1 MRDYRHLLLVL
12 FATAFASGGMART
25 EAQKV
30 DTIWYEDFTGCYDD
44 PKEGLNATYSYEKS
58 ESLKRIKR
66 SGVQQDAE
74 AGGTYPELLLGS
86 DKVFTAKIVLYG
98 ASGEFTLSF
107 KNSKPSGFKMDSLK
121 VRLNASVLT
130 RENDVYTFSVNDKS
144 EIELSFQYTGNKYPA
159 LDDILL
165 TAPAGCRGTRTSP
178 ELAFSQSK
186 CSVTLGEDNSF
197 PTLTNPH
204 HQEIYYWSKDR
215 TVAEVSTD
223 GSVTPKGVGTTTIYA
238 ICHGGTGVGSDFQKN
253 AYAYQAVSYELTVN
267 RKKPVGEI
275 FYESFD
281 SLHTQ
286 GGNDGIFSEKA
297 SSNIEYHLDNGA
309 ANKGNVAVKQGY
321 KCLRFDVTGSGTGTY
336 IIGPFSN
343 IVADKDYILSFR
355 IAGLDTDLSPATIT
369 VWNGKK
375 NITTDSVELVKAT
388 WKTYSIPLGKL
399 NSDATVK
406 FYGQYFFLDD
416 VSIAPPQDVDVAIGQ
431 YRYSTLYYGD
441 RALTV
446 PQGVEAFTMKVDD
459 GKVVVSKSYG
469 AGDVI
474 PKGEAVVLRADTGKH
489 TFKVAD
495 SSPTKDTDNLLRGT
509 DNDSLTTGGTHYY
522 ILGVDKSTGEVAFY
536 YGAQGGEAFT
546 NPAHKAYLALSDAA
560 AKKLVRKAQGITVD
574 FNSIPSGIATVKSA
588 DDGTPTAVYNLNGQR
603 VGNGYKGLL
612 IRKGGKFIRK

>member
-12 FATAFASGGMART
+12 FATAFASGGMAQT

-44 PKEGLNATYSYEKS
+44 PDSGLNATYSLVVPSSYK
-58 ESLKRIKR
+58 KN
-66 SGVQQDAE
+66 SGVMPSAD

-86 DKVFTAKIVLYG
+86 DKVFTAKIALYG
-98 ASGEFTLSF
+98 ASGDFTLSF
-107 KNSKPSGFKMDSLK
+107 KNSKPSEFDIDYLDVKLDGSVKK
-121 VRLNASVLT
+121 RKNNA
-130 RENDVYTFSVNDKS
+130 YTFNVTGKS
-144 EIELSFQYTGNKYPA
+144 EIELSFKYSGNGYPA

-165 TAPAGCRGTRTSP
+165 TAPAGCRETRTSP

-204 HQEIYYWSKDR
+204 YQEIYYWSKDR
-215 TVAEVSTD
+215 TVAEVSAD
-223 GSVTPKGVGTTTIYA
+223 GTVTPKGVGTTTIYA
-238 ICHGGTGVGSDFQKN
+238 ICHGGTGLGSDFKKN
-253 AYAYQAVSYELTVN
+253 EYAYQAVSYELTVN
-267 RKKPVGEI
+267 RKVPAGEI

-281 SLHTQ
+281 KNHTQ
-286 GGNDGIFSEKA
+286 GGNDGIFSKNA
-297 SSNIEYHLDNGA
+297 SSNPEYDLDNGT
-309 ANKGNVAVKQGY
+309 ANEDNASVRQGY
-321 KCLRFDVTGSGTGTY
+321 KCLRFGLNGSNSTGTY
-336 IIGPFSN
+336 VIGPFNN
-343 IVADKDYILSFR
+343 IAADEDYILSFR
-355 IAGLDTDLSPATIT
+355 IAGYDTDLSPAKIT
-369 VWNGKK
+369 VSNGKT

-399 NSDATVK
+399 NSTATVK

-459 GKVVVSKSYG
+459 EKVVVSKSYG
-469 AGDVI
+469 AGDII
-474 PKGEAVVLRADTGKH
+474 PKGEAVVLRADQGKY

-495 SSPTKDTDNLLRGT
+495 SSPTKDPDNLLRGT

-574 FNSIPSGIATVKSA
+574 FNPVPSGIATVKSA
-588 DDGTPTAVYNLNGQR
+588 DDGAPTAVYNLNGQR
-603 VGNGYKGLL
+603 VGRGYKGLL

>member
-25 EAQKV
+25 EAQEV

-44 PKEGLNATYSYEKS
+44 PEEGLNATYSHVVPSTWKS
-58 ESLKRIKR
+58 L
-66 SGVQQDAE
+66 SGVQYYST
-74 AGGTYPELLLGS
+74 AGGIYPELVLGNN
-86 DKVFTAKIVLYG
+86 KVFTARIPLYG
-98 ASGEFTLSF
+98 ASGSFTLSF
-107 KNSKPSGFKMDSLK
+107 KIFEPSGFEIEDLK
-121 VRLNASVLT
+121 VTLDGSALKKSKN
-130 RENDVYTFSVNDKS
+130 NVYTFDVEGKS
-144 EIELSFQYTGNKYPA
+144 EIELSFKYPYRLYPA

-165 TAPAGCRGTRTSP
+165 TAPAGCRGTGTSP

-197 PTLTNPH
+197 PTLTNTH

-253 AYAYQAVSYELTVN
+253 EYAYQAVSYELTVN

-275 FYESFD
+275 FYKSFD
-281 SLHTQ
+281 DFHTQ
-286 GGNDGIFSEKA
+286 GGNDGIFSKSA
-297 SSNIEYHLDNGA
+297 SSDTTYINQ
-309 ANKGNVAVKQGY
+309 NKGNDGLRKGY
-321 KCLRFDVTGSGTGTY
+321 KCLRFGSNSDKNTGTY

-343 IVADKDYILSFR
+343 IAADKDYILSFR
-355 IAGLDTDLSPATIT
+355 VAGYDTDLPPAEIT
-369 VWNGKK
+369 VTNGGTSTKHSVK
-375 NITTDSVELVKAT
+375 LDSAV

-536 YGAQGGEAFT
+536 YGAQAGEAFT

-574 FNSIPSGIATVKSA
+574 FNSVPSGIATVKSA

>member
-44 PKEGLNATYSYEKS
+44 PDSGLNATYSYEKS

-107 KNSKPSGFKMDSLK
+107 KNSQPSGFDIDYLEVKLDGSVK
-121 VRLNASVLT
+121 KRKNNA
-130 RENDVYTFSVNDKS
+130 YTFNVTGKS
-144 EIELSFQYTGNKYPA
+144 EIELSFKYSGNGYPA

-165 TAPAGCRGTRTSP
+165 TAPADNSRKKGTSP

-197 PTLTNPH
+197 PTLTNTH
-204 HQEIYYWSKDR
+204 YQEVYYWSKDR
-215 TVAEVSTD
+215 TVAEVSAD
-223 GSVTPKGVGTTTIYA
+223 GTVTPKGVGTTTIYA

-253 AYAYQAVSYELTVN
+253 EYAYQAVSYELTVN

-275 FYESFD
+275 FYKSFD
-281 SLHTQ
+281 DFHTQ
-286 GGNDGIFSEKA
+286 GGNDGIFSKSA
-297 SSNIEYHLDNGA
+297 SSDTTYINQ
-309 ANKGNVAVKQGY
+309 NKGNDGLRKGY
-321 KCLRFDVTGSGTGTY
+321 KCLRFGSNSDKNTGTY

-343 IVADKDYILSFR
+343 IAADKDYILSFR
-355 IAGLDTDLSPATIT
+355 VAGYDTDLPPAEIT
-369 VWNGKK
+369 VTNGGTSTKHSVK
-375 NITTDSVELVKAT
+375 LDSAV

-495 SSPTKDTDNLLRGT
+495 SSPAKDTDNLLRGT

-574 FNSIPSGIATVKSA
+574 FNSVPSGIATVKSA
-588 DDGTPTAVYNLNGQR
+588 DDGAPTAVYNLNGQR
-603 VGNGYKGLL
+603 VGNGYKGML